1 MIESIRKMW
10 KIGELRKKILY
21 TFLMLVLF
29 RLVGVIP
36 APGVDVAKVMSQNNT
51 STLPTP
57 YINASIIMQLL
68 TIAIPALERMSKED
82 DGRQKINR
90 ITRYVTVGLA
100 ALQAIGLVRGLG
112 YIRSGWLNYVLV
124 GVSMAGGTALAMWI
138 GERITEKGVGNGVSL
153 LIFVGIISNLF
164 NGIVAGFQTA
174 TTTGTTSGWLNLIII
189 VVTCILMTVIVTFVE
204 LGERRIPLIAKQVK
218 GRRVYG
224 GQNTHMSLK
233 VVSVGVLPLIFAY
246 SFLAFPGTIAQLID
260 PKAEGWFTRW
270 WLTNMSTGSVWYLI
284 ISALLIIAF
293 TFFYSSI
300 SFDPKQQAESLQ
312 QQGAV
317 IPGQRGKNIR
327 QYLQNIMNRLN
338 LFAAFFLA
346 ILAAVPTLLLK
357 LAENPSLDPI
367 ALSEE
372 FVKGYYGAAA
382 EPMGRYLDYL
392 EARQKTGVGCL
403 DVPQRQHLDPLRN
416 QPLYDSAVDLRIHKR
431 TCRVTALREGQ
442 RRRGQACLEIPD
454 VVASVVE
461 PVKGFPV
468 VGFRIKKSN
477 FLHDVFHY
485 SSVSKRT
492 IQVSFYSV
500 LR

>member
-21 TFLMLVLF
+21 TFFMLVLF

-36 APGVDVAKVMSQNNT
+36 APGVDAVKVMDALKQNASSLPLLELVNMMT
-51 STLPTP
+51 GNNFEQMTLMAMGITP

-68 TIAIPALERMSKED
+68 TIAIPALERLSKEE

-90 ITRYVTVGLA
+90 ITRYVTIGLA

-112 YIRSGWLNYVLV
+112 FIKAGWLNYVLV

-138 GERITEKGVGNGVSL
+138 GERITEKGIGNGISL
-153 LIFVGIISNLF
+153 LIFAGIISNIF
-164 NGIVAGFQTA
+164 NGIVKGFRTA
-174 TTTGTTSGWLNLIII
+174 STTGLTSAWLNL
-189 VVTCILMTVIVTFVE
+189 VVVLATCILMTVVVTFVE
-204 LGERRIPLIAKQVK
+204 LGERRIPLQIAKQVK

-246 SFLAFPGTIAQLID
+246 SFLAFPGTIAKLVD
-260 PKAEGWFTRW
+260 PNEVGWFTKW
-270 WLTNMSTGSVWYLI
+270 CTANLSNNNGISYVYLI
-284 ISALLIIAF
+284 LSSLLIIAF

-300 SFDPKQQAESLQ
+300 SFDPKQQAEQLQ

-346 ILAAVPTLLLK
+346 ILAAVPSLLMKWAGVTNIPFAASSIL
-357 LAENPSLDPI
+357 I
-367 ALSEE
+367 AVS
-372 FVKGYYGAAA
+372 VA
-382 EPMGRYLDYL
+382 L
-392 EARQKTGVGCL
+392 ETV
-403 DVPQRQHLDPLRN
+403 
-416 QPLYDSAVDLRIHKR
+416 
-431 TCRVTALREGQ
+431 
-442 RRRGQACLEIPD
+442 
-454 VVASVVE
+454 
-461 PVKGFPV
+461 
-468 VGFRIKKSN
+468 
-477 FLHDVFHY
+477 
-485 SSVSKRT
+485 RT
-492 IQVSFYSV
+492 IQGEMSV
-500 LR
+500 RGIDMDMDGFM

>member
-1 MIESIRKMW
+1 MIENIRKMW
-10 KIGELRKKILY
+10 KITELRKKIIY

-36 APGVDVAKVMSQNNT
+36 APGVDAVRAMNSQNANQ
-51 STLPTP
+51 LPLLELVNMMTGNNFSQMTIMAMGITP

-68 TIAIPALERMSKED
+68 TIAIPALERLSKEE

-112 YIRSGWLNYVLV
+112 YIKSGWLNYVLV

-138 GERITEKGVGNGVSL
+138 GERITEKGIGNGVSL

-164 NGIVAGFQTA
+164 NGIVAGFTTA
-174 TTTGTTSGWLNLIII
+174 STTGTTSGWINLLVI
-189 VVTCILMTVIVTFVE
+189 VVTSILMTVVVTFVE
-204 LGERRIPLIAKQVK
+204 LGERRIPLQIAKQVK

-224 GQNTHMSLK
+224 GQSTHMSLK

-260 PKAEGWFTRW
+260 PQMKGWFTQW
-270 WLTNMSTGSVWYLI
+270 WTMNMYTGSVWYMI

-300 SFDPKQQAESLQ
+300 SFDPKQQAEQLQ

-338 LFAAFFLA
+338 LFAALFLA
-346 ILAAVPTLLLK
+346 VLAAVPTLLLR
-357 LAENPSLDPI
+357 LAGVQVPFAASSILI
-367 ALSEE
+367 A
-372 FVKGYYGAAA
+372 V
-382 EPMGRYLDYL
+382 
-392 EARQKTGVGCL
+392 
-403 DVPQRQHLDPLRN
+403 
-416 QPLYDSAVDLRIHKR
+416 
-431 TCRVTALREGQ
+431 
-442 RRRGQACLEIPD
+442 
-454 VVASVVE
+454 
-461 PVKGFPV
+461 
-468 VGFRIKKSN
+468 
-477 FLHDVFHY
+477 
-485 SSVSKRT
+485 SVSLETIRT
-492 IQVSFYSV
+492 IQGEMSV
-500 LR
+500 RGIDMDMENVGFM

>member
-21 TFLMLVLF
+21 TFLMLLLF

-51 STLPTP
+51 NTLPLLELVNMMTGNAFSQMTLMAMGITP

-68 TIAIPALERMSKED
+68 TIAIPALERISKED

-164 NGIVAGFQTA
+164 NGIISGFNTA
-174 TTTGTTSGWLNLIII
+174 ATTGTTSGWINLAVII
-189 VVTCILMTVIVTFVE
+189 VTTIVMTVVVTFVE
-204 LGERRIPLIAKQVK
+204 LGERRINLQIAKQVK

-246 SFLAFPGTIAQLID
+246 SFLAFPGTIAQLIN
-260 PKAEGWFTRW
+260 PNAQPGSFAYW
-270 WLTNMSTGSVWYLI
+270 WATTMYTGSVWYMI

-300 SFDPKQQAESLQ
+300 SFDPKQQAEQLQ

-317 IPGQRGKNIR
+317 IPGQRGKNVR
-327 QYLQNIMNRLN
+327 QYLQNTMNRLN
-338 LFAAFFLA
+338 LFAALFLA
-346 ILAAVPTLLLK
+346 VLSAVPTLLLR
-357 LAENPSLDPI
+357 LAGVSVPFAASSILIAVSVSLETI
-367 ALSEE
+367 
-372 FVKGYYGAAA
+372 
-382 EPMGRYLDYL
+382 
-392 EARQKTGVGCL
+392 
-403 DVPQRQHLDPLRN
+403 
-416 QPLYDSAVDLRIHKR
+416 R
-431 TCRVTALREGQ
+431 TLQGEMSI
-442 RRRGQACLEIPD
+442 RGIEMD
-454 VVASVVE
+454 MDN
-461 PVKGFPV
+461 
-468 VGFRIKKSN
+468 VGFM
-477 FLHDVFHY
+477 
-485 SSVSKRT
+485 
-492 IQVSFYSV
+492 
-500 LR
+500 